1 MAQPVYVDG
10 ELWAYVPDEMSE
22 DEIDALVRRD
32 YRGPAMEEPD
42 AQSKKGIGEKIGDAA
57 SAFST
62 GLNDWLYAG
71 WFDEVAAALETGKRL
86 ASGEI
91 KLDQADEVFHEHA
104 QIMRN
109 DIQRKAAEHPVST
122 VVGRTIGGVVPIL
135 VTAGAS
141 AAGQTAAG
149 ASAAGQ
155 TAAKAT
161 PLIAD
166 IGKAAAGGAL
176 AGAGSAE
183 RSEDRLGGAIVGG
196 TIGAGLSAAPAAVKT
211 VGSAVAQSKPGKWAM
226 SLIPGR
232 TPPQK
237 RAAKLIMKAM
247 LEDRNKAIQGAEKRM
262 VDKGGHQFTDAE
274 LAGLSPEDK
283 ARVLN
288 SQAARYG
295 DMEETVGEMF
305 DPNVQGLAR
314 ATATVPGPTR
324 VKAEKVLTD
333 RHKGIGDR
341 LMQAVTSNTGKK
353 RGDVVEMVKE
363 MRLTRQK
370 EAEVNYKRA
379 HRASPPQN
387 ADELVQ
393 PIIETRVGK
402 TAAKK
407 AINLLDRQLALETDP
422 YVKSQIKQD
431 IQYLEAFSQGPGA
444 EAAAPTKELDH
455 WMDALNRARKPIKE
469 PERLASFVRRFGGV
483 RDDRGELKA
492 LESTGLRN
500 KNSRYT
506 INEMRE
512 MAVEQRF
519 VRPDADDNDFLAAVF
534 EDYKGNPV
542 YSDFASEQLQEMADR
557 DELVDYLAEEGID
570 ALGDLNKARAK
581 IRMKYGDGSPA
592 RRQQSEAVQ
601 MKESER
607 NAILARGPSMRTL
620 DYLQRGLASISE
632 QEFRMGDSQSA
643 IGAKALQDRLVKGL
657 SKASPEFDTAFSTY
671 REGSRPID
679 FVELGRKSLKMSDL
693 ELTEQLGDMS
703 AADEDAFAAG
713 VAQAFAEALD
723 KGEKALIKKFND
735 QPGFRRI
742 LQSSFSPEAFN
753 SLSSRIEREADML
766 GTYSSIKQ
774 KSAALQAGED
784 IRSATDDGPADKFVS
799 EVLSSGSLKG
809 PVMRRVG
816 EAWKMARKPGIYNP
830 KVNQELGDLLYS
842 KATPE
847 NLKKLDNFL
856 IENTD
861 APQAQTPARGGD
873 WRVTTPLLESM
884 DPNQRRKDF
893 EAGRDSFAADP
904 ESEFDP
910 ADGPVPE
917 FSPDFPKGP
926 NRRSP
931 GGPDAS
937 GQAQGMGINYNAEPG
952 AGLLEES
959 DDRQWVNDPI
969 TGAWRLRRPNDRT
982 RPNQTLNVDIRYGT

>member
-1 MAQPVYVDG
+1 MAKPVYVDG
-10 ELWAYVPDEMSE
+10 ELWAYVPDEATDE
-22 DEIDALVRRD
+22 DIKQILQEQ
-32 YRGPAMEEPD
+32 YRGPAFKDPE
-42 AQSKKGIGEKIGDAA
+42 KKDLATQIGEKA
-57 SAFST
+57 SAFSV
-62 GLNDWLYAG
+62 GLNDWLYGG
-71 WFDEVAAALETGKRL
+71 WSDEIGAALETGKRL

-91 KLDQADEVFHEHA
+91 KIDQADEVFHERA
-104 QIMRN
+104 QLLRG

-122 VVGRTIGGVVPIL
+122 AAGRTVGGAVPIL
-135 VTAGAS
+135 ATAGA
-141 AAGQTAAG
+141 G
-149 ASAAGQ
+149 AVTQ
-155 TAAKAT
+155 TAAKAA
-161 PLIAD
+161 PLIETV
-166 IGKAAAGGAL
+166 GKAAAGGAL

-183 RSEDRLGGAIVGG
+183 RSEDRLSGAIVGG
-196 TIGAGLSAAPAAVKT
+196 SIGAGLSVAPAIVKS
-211 VGSAVAQSKPGKWAM
+211 VGNAAAQSKPGKWAM

-247 LEDRNKAIQGAEKRM
+247 LEDRNKAIQGAEKRL
-262 VDKGGHQFTDAE
+262 VDKGGNPFTEAE

-295 DMEETVGEMF
+295 DMEETVAEMF

-324 VKAEKVLTD
+324 VKAEKLLTD

-363 MRLTRQK
+363 MQAARREQAK
-370 EAEVNYKRA
+370 VNYQRA
-379 HRASPPQN
+379 HNSPPPDN
-387 ADELVQ
+387 AEFLVDQ
-393 PIIETRVGK
+393 ITEADIGRAGAREG
-402 TAAKK
+402 AS
-407 AINLLDRQLALETDP
+407 LLDTELARTSDP
-422 YVKSQIKQD
+422 ARRAVIKQD
-431 IQYLEAFSQGPGA
+431 KAYLQAISKP
-444 EAAAPTKELDH
+444 AA
-455 WMDALNRARKPIKE
+455 
-469 PERLASFVRRFGGV
+469 
-483 RDDRGELKA
+483 
-492 LESTGLRN
+492 
-500 KNSRYT
+500 
-506 INEMRE
+506 
-512 MAVEQRF
+512 QRS
-519 VRPDADDNDFLAAVF
+519 DADVAAV
-534 EDYKGNPV
+534 
-542 YSDFASEQLQEMADR
+542 
-557 DELVDYLAEEGID
+557 
-570 ALGDLNKARAK
+570 
-581 IRMKYGDGSPA
+581 
-592 RRQQSEAVQ
+592 
-601 MKESER
+601 
-607 NAILARGPSMRTL
+607 ARGPSMRSL
-620 DYLQRGLASISE
+620 DYLQRGMGTVAESE
-632 QEFRMGDSQSA
+632 YRSSPSKGSA
-643 IGAKALQDRLVKGL
+643 IEGAQRSLINELK
-657 SKASPEFDTAFSTY
+657 KASPEFELAHNTY

-679 FVELGRKSLKMSDL
+679 YAELGRKSLKMSDL

-753 SLSSRIEREADML
+753 ALSSRIERETDML

-784 IRSATDDGPADKFVS
+784 IRSATDDGPADKFVT

-861 APQAQTPARGGD
+861 APQVQTPARGGD
-873 WRVTTPLLESM
+873 WRVTTPLVQSM
-884 DPNQRRKDF
+884 DPNERRKDV
-893 EAGRDSFAADP
+893 EAGRDSIAADADI
-904 ESEFDP
+904 EFDP

-926 NRRSP
+926 NRRGA
-931 GGPDAS
+931 GGPDAM
-937 GQAQGMGINYNAEPG
+937 GQGQGMGINYNAQPG

-959 DDRQWVNDPI
+959 DDKQWVNDPV

-982 RPNQTLNVDIRYGT
+982 RPNQTLNVDITRGYGT